1 MSQDVDD
8 VTSVV
13 QIDDPEIDVETIMA
27 RIREGL
33 VAHALDQEVEF
44 PTFAIAQAQQGES
57 PRFSE
62 ELYYQLEQANLN
74 YDQIWVELSQV
85 EGHMPL
91 VGQFV
96 NRFKREVHRL
106 VVYYVNRL
114 GERQVTMNDAL
125 VRTLNALVRNL
136 EGSEADSS
144 DVLALQQKVSELEAR
159 LARLEAQVGAKEP

>member
-1 MSQDVDD
+1 MSQEIDD
-8 VTSVV
+8 VTDIV

-33 VAHALDQEVEF
+33 VAHALDQAVEF
-44 PTFAIAQAQQGES
+44 PTFAIAQVKQGES
-57 PRFSE
+57 TRFSE

-74 YDQIWVELSQV
+74 YDQIWVELSLV
-85 EGHMPL
+85 EDQLPL

-96 NRFKREVHRL
+96 NRFKRELHRL

-125 VRTLNALVRNL
+125 VRTLNALVRHL
-136 EGSEADSS
+136 EDDTAESL
-144 DVLALQQKVSELEAR
+144 DVLALEEKVAALEAR
-159 LARLEAQVGAKEP
+159 LTKLEALVGTDES